1 LKAFKRIFVLYCGL
15 NEGLAR
21 YIASLLKLALPE
33 SEIVY
38 MNSDY
43 AFSTLVPYLA
53 EQSPDLVILIGDDAS
68 LDCVDR
74 GGSAVRLL
82 GIRCVAFAARASEYI
97 SKLSGCVL
105 ASTGE
110 FYHIK
115 AMLITMKAAVM
126 LNQTSGRLAVLER
139 FLRSISEAPLI
150 LKKYESAIEEA
161 RSVRNSIEI
170 YASTS
175 MMQVCEEAARRGLN
189 AQQIDYIAYVEPKS
203 RPLIFATSS
212 EEHSVRKYINR
223 LTLKGYRPMTLS
235 LNVDPFIAPIVGL
248 LALYRILDACAL

>member
-1 LKAFKRIFVLYCGL
+1 LRASKRIFVLYCGL

-21 YIASLLKLALPE
+21 YVASLLKLALPE
-33 SEIVY
+33 TETVY
-38 MNSDY
+38 INSDY
-43 AFSTLVPYLA
+43 AFSTVVPYLA
-53 EQSPDLVILIGDDAS
+53 EQGPDLVILIGDDAS

-82 GIRCVAFAARASEYI
+82 GIRCIAFATRASEYI
-97 SKLSGCVL
+97 SKMSGCVV

-126 LNQTSGRLAVLER
+126 LNPSSGRLAVLER
-139 FLRSISEAPLI
+139 FLRSISEALLI

-161 RSVRNSIEI
+161 RSARNSIEI

-175 MMQVCEEAARRGLN
+175 MVQVCEEAARRGLN
-189 AQQIDYIAYVEPKS
+189 AHQIDYIAYVEPKS

-223 LTLKGYRPMTLS
+223 LMLKGYKPVTLS
-235 LNVDPFIAPIVGL
+235 LNVDPFIAPIVGM
-248 LALYRILDACAL
+248 LALYRILDACTL